1 MANPQMPQVIAVAM
15 SQVGYR
21 EGYTEGGW
29 NNVTRYADEVPGL
42 SAYQGQSWCMT
53 FTSWVAMRAGVPTLF
68 PRGVDCS
75 AGVSWFQAAS
85 RWSWYPAVGSQ
96 VFYGASGSEHTG
108 IVYAYDATYIWTIE
122 GNTSDNGSTE
132 GDGVYLRKRKRADA
146 IVYGYGLPAYAEGI
160 TTADIALKGVSGYTY
175 AVSNPGPSRATL
187 VKSGMLVT
195 NLVSEYLSVNGTANA
210 DKLYLAGGVLAM
222 DNVTTAPT
230 SSPMNGA
237 LLYSQGGVAK
247 MRTSSGTVID
257 LSATGGSTATNEF
270 GPSDHGL
277 LAWTMNPASCTTAG
291 TTLTAGVVYFVEVI
305 LRSAATISSVCAVIG
320 TAGSGLTSGQC
331 LAGLYTSSGT
341 RVGVTADMSTTWNS
355 AGDKTMAL
363 TSSYSASAG
372 KYYVALLFAGTTS
385 PTFACGSTLG
395 ASFTPGNAH
404 LTSGSYRFCRSA
416 SGQTSLP
423 TSYTMTS
430 ATPDA
435 NNIWAAVA

>member
-1 MANPQMPQVIAVAM
+1 MANPQMPQVIAAAM

-21 EGYTEGGW
+21 EGYAEGGW
-29 NNVTRYADEVPGL
+29 NNITRYADEVPGL
-42 SAYQGQSWCMT
+42 SSYQGQSWCMT

-75 AGVSWFQAAS
+75 AGVSWFQSAS
-85 RWSWYPAVGSQ
+85 RWSWYPAVGAQ

-160 TTADIALKGVSGYTY
+160 TTADTALNGVSGYTY

-187 VKSGMLVT
+187 VKAGMLVT
-195 NLVSEYLSVNGTANA
+195 NLVAENLSVNGIANA
-210 DKLYLAGGVLAM
+210 DRMYLAGGMLAM
-222 DNVTTAPT
+222 DNVTSAPT

-237 LLYSQGGVAK
+237 VLYSQGGVAK

-257 LSATGGSTATNEF
+257 LSASGGSTATNEF

-277 LAWTMNPASCTTAG
+277 LAWTMNPASCTTSG
-291 TTLTAGVVYFVEVI
+291 TTLSAGVVYFIEVI
-305 LRSAATISSVCAVIG
+305 LRSAATISNLCAVIG

-331 LAGLYTSSGT
+331 LAGLYTASGT

-363 TSSYSASAG
+363 TSSYSAAAG

-385 PTFACGSTLG
+385 PTFASGSTLG

-404 LTSGSYRFCRSA
+404 LTSGNYRFCRSA